1 LSHAINLVLSIIFT
15 LVELVLEGIGFIDA
29 LLAGLMT
36 SAGLPANLQV
46 ALLIVVAIML
56 MIFAI
61 RVLGGIFS
69 FLLIVLLV
77 LLIAH
82 RLVPGMQVP
91 PSMLPPG
98 WMQSGSVHI

>member
-1 LSHAINLVLSIIFT
+1 
-15 LVELVLEGIGFIDA
+15 
-29 LLAGLMT
+29 
-36 SAGLPANLQV
+36 
-46 ALLIVVAIML
+46 
-56 MIFAI
+56 
-61 RVLGGIFS
+61 
-69 FLLIVLLV
+69 VLLV